1 MNRFSCIVCVVLTAA
16 LLLIGCTPTEVTSP
30 TPTPSIVVVH
40 LTPAARPAA
49 PALNACDAALPGIRV
64 QIEERFASQAE
75 GDLLIRLGVPEFAPG
90 FLAQIAEDE
99 LSVVLHPENPAA
111 SLTTAEIRSLFS
123 GQVTDWEDY
132 NGTADRVEV
141 WVPLSVDET
150 RLAFDHQ
157 LMQGVSIVADAG
169 LAPDPEIM
177 QQVIIANPSAIGI
190 LPVSWQDADLHS
202 ILLGIELP
210 VLVAAERAPQGPDAE
225 LVACLQGEIGQQALN
240 AVYP

>member
-1 MNRFSCIVCVVLTAA
+1 MNRFSCTVCVFLAAA
-16 LLLIGCTPTEVTSP
+16 LLLVGCTPTDVAPP

-40 LTPAARPAA
+40 LTPAARTVAT
-49 PALNACDAALPGIRV
+49 ALNACDTALPEVQV
-64 QIEERFASQAE
+64 QIEERFASQA
-75 GDLLIRLGVPEFAPG
+75 DADILIRLGVPESPPD
-90 FLAQIAEDE
+90 FLAQIAVDE
-99 LSVVLHPENPAA
+99 LAVVLHPENPAA

-132 NGTADRVEV
+132 NGTAGRVEV

-150 RLAFDHQ
+150 RLAFDHH
-157 LMQGVSIVADAG
+157 LMQGVSIVSDAG

-177 QQVIIANPSAIGI
+177 QQIITANPSAIGY
-190 LPVSWQDADLHS
+190 LPVSWQAPDLQT
-202 ILLGIELP
+202 ILLGIQLP
-210 VLVAAERAPQGPDAE
+210 VLVAAEQAPQGQAAE